1 MSSQP
6 PPLETQSSAPPSA
19 LLTFANVS
27 KWSGQVSAL
36 MDISFAVRGE
46 VVGLV
51 GRNGAGKSTLM
62 KLASGLLRPSE
73 GQVLVCGDDAS
84 TARARAQL
92 GFCPDLDR
100 LYERQTGREFVAW
113 MLRLHGASAAAARQR
128 AGDVLQE
135 LGLGEHMHRRVCEYS
150 KGMRQRVRLAQALA
164 HSPKILLLDEP
175 MTGLDPIARHEL
187 AQQIMTLARNGIGV
201 LISSHV
207 LHELEAMVNRVLLIH
222 QGRLLAEGRV
232 AELRGQLRGQP
243 HRLRLISECP
253 RDLAA
258 ALVPLSQVVGM
269 QLSPNA
275 VEVSLSGE
283 PGFYGALTKIAAAR
297 DLVSEAVPLDD
308 SLASVFGYLVG

>member
-1 MSSQP
+1 
-6 PPLETQSSAPPSA
+6 
-19 LLTFANVS
+19 
-27 KWSGQVSAL
+27 
-36 MDISFAVRGE
+36 
-46 VVGLV
+46 
-51 GRNGAGKSTLM
+51 
-62 KLASGLLRPSE
+62 
-73 GQVLVCGDDAS
+73 
-84 TARARAQL
+84 
-92 GFCPDLDR
+92 
-100 LYERQTGREFVAW
+100 
-113 MLRLHGASAAAARQR
+113 
-128 AGDVLQE
+128 
-135 LGLGEHMHRRVCEYS
+135 
-150 KGMRQRVRLAQALA
+150 
-164 HSPKILLLDEP
+164 